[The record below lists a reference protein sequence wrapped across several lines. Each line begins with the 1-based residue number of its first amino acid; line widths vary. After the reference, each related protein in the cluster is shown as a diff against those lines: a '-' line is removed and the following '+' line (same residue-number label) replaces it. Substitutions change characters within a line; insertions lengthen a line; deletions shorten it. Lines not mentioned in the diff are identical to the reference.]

1 MKTMARNDT
10 RIASEPG
17 KQEIIISFF
26 ATHKLPELL
35 DSIEKTPEFNETVEI
50 FGSYARCGQTSRS
63 DIDLLV
69 TYSEAPDVVGVNSI
83 KRFLRRKLGVKVD
96 IVSKKYLNPLLKDE
110 ILKEAIPV

>member
-1 MKTMARNDT
+1 MNG
-10 RIASEPG
+10 SEDLLMTL
-17 KQEIIISFF
+17 EE
-26 ATHKLPELL
+26 TKLQLRDLMPILK
-35 DSIEKTPEFNETVEI
+35 EKYKVETVEI

-110 ILKEAIPV
+110 ILKEAIPI